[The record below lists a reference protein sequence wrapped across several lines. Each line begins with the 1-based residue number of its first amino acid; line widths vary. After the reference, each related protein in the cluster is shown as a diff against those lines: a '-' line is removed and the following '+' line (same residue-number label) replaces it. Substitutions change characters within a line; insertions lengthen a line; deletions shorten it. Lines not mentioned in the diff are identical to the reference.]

1 MEKVNIILDK
11 NGNYIN
17 YNIDYKE
24 KREKIQKELDERIFS
39 QIEDDDIYDRR
50 YDKDGNETSKK
61 KRTVKKNEI
70 SPTVAASRVQ
80 SVIDSILIL
89 EEPMDLT
96 TAKSVEP
103 VEYRKACSEYFKLV
117 DYINRYVPFRAN
129 KQTYC
134 GFVGLLN
141 DDFETL
147 ISDTYYGSTFKRI
160 RDSFVG
166 GAFVDASS
174 GLYDTSAIIAES
186 QTRGDGLNLI
196 KNPEQI
202 NYSVNNT
209 LNYTE
214 MDSFA
219 KSISGLLGGVTKKLP
234 KKEK

>member
-1 MEKVNIILDK
+1 MVDILLD
-11 NGNYIN
+11 NDGDLIN
-17 YNIDYKE
+17 HQTDYVAR
-24 KREKIQKELDERIFS
+24 RETIQRELDERIFS
-39 QIEDDDIYDRR
+39 NISDDDIYDRR

-70 SPTVAASRVQ
+70 SPTVTASRVQ

-103 VEYRKACSEYFKLV
+103 AEYRKACSEYFKLV
-117 DYINRYVPFRAN
+117 DYINQYVPFRAN

-219 KSISGLLGGVTKKLP
+219 KSISGLLGGTTKKLP

>member
-1 MEKVNIILDK
+1 MNILLDE
-11 NGNYIN
+11 NGNLMDKH
-17 YNIDYKE
+17 IDYVAR
-24 KREKIQKELDERIFS
+24 REAIQQELDERIFS
-39 QIEDDDIYDRR
+39 NISDDDIYDRR
-50 YDKDGNETSKK
+50 YDKDGKVTSNK
-61 KRTVKKNEI
+61 KRTVKKNEV
-70 SPTVAASRVQ
+70 SPIVTASRVQ

-96 TAKSVEP
+96 TAKSLEP

-117 DYINRYVPFRAN
+117 DYINQYVPFRAN

-219 KSISGLLGGVTKKLP
+219 KSVAGLLGGATKKP

>member
-1 MEKVNIILDK
+1 MIDILLDD
-11 NGNYIN
+11 NGNPIN
-17 YNIDYKE
+17 NHIDYVAR
-24 KREKIQKELDERIFS
+24 REAIQQELDERIFS
-39 QIEDDDIYDRR
+39 NISDDDIYDRR

-61 KRTVKKNEI
+61 KRTVKKNEV
-70 SPTVAASRVQ
+70 SPTVTASRVQ

-96 TAKSVEP
+96 TAKSLEP

-117 DYINRYVPFRAN
+117 DYINQYVPFRAN

-196 KNPEQI
+196 KNPE
-202 NYSVNNT
+202 V
-209 LNYTE
+209 LNYTQNNTVDYLA

-219 KSISGLLGGVTKKLP
+219 KSVAGLLGGATKKLT

>member
-1 MEKVNIILDK
+1 MNILLDE
-11 NGNYIN
+11 NGNLMDKHV
-17 YNIDYKE
+17 DYVAR
-24 KREKIQKELDERIFS
+24 REAIQQELDDRIFS
-39 QIEDDDIYDRR
+39 NISDDDIYDRR
-50 YDKDGNETSKK
+50 YDKNGKETSKR
-61 KRTVKKNEI
+61 KRTVKKNEV
-70 SPTVAASRVQ
+70 SPTVTASRVQ

-96 TAKSVEP
+96 TAKSLEP
-103 VEYRKACSEYFKLV
+103 AEYRKACSEYFKLV
-117 DYINRYVPFRAN
+117 DYINQYVPFRAN

-219 KSISGLLGGVTKKLP
+219 KSVAGLLGGSTKKP

>member
-1 MEKVNIILDK
+1 MDVIIDK
-11 NGNYIN
+11 NGNLIN
-17 YNIDYKE
+17 SHIDYIAR
-24 KREKIQKELDERIFS
+24 RETIQRELDERIFS
-39 QIEDDDIYDRR
+39 KIDDDDIYDRR
-50 YDKDGNETSKK
+50 YDKDGNEISKK
-61 KRTVKKNEI
+61 KRTVKKNEV
-70 SPTVAASRVQ
+70 SPAVTASRVQ
-80 SVIDSILIL
+80 SVLDSVLIL

-96 TAKSVEP
+96 TAKSLEP

-117 DYINRYVPFRAN
+117 DYINQYVPFRAN

-219 KSISGLLGGVTKKLP
+219 KSISGLLGGATKKLP

>member
-1 MEKVNIILDK
+1 MNILLDE
-11 NGNYIN
+11 NGNLMDKH
-17 YNIDYKE
+17 IDYVAR
-24 KREKIQKELDERIFS
+24 REAIQQELDDRIFS
-39 QIEDDDIYDRR
+39 NISDDDIYDRR
-50 YDKDGNETSKK
+50 YDKDGKVTSNK
-61 KRTVKKNEI
+61 KRTVKKNEV
-70 SPTVAASRVQ
+70 SPIVTASRVQ

-96 TAKSVEP
+96 TAKSLEP
-103 VEYRKACSEYFKLV
+103 AEYRKACSEYFKLV
-117 DYINRYVPFRAN
+117 DYINQYVPFRAN

-219 KSISGLLGGVTKKLP
+219 KSISGLLGGATKKLP

>member
-1 MEKVNIILDK
+1 MIDILLDE
-11 NGNYIN
+11 NGNTIN
-17 YNIDYKE
+17 MHIDYVAR
-24 KREKIQKELDERIFS
+24 RETIQQELDERIFS
-39 QIEDDDIYDRR
+39 NISDDDIYDRR

-61 KRTVKKNEI
+61 KRTVKKNEV
-70 SPTVAASRVQ
+70 SPTVTASRVQ

-96 TAKSVEP
+96 TAKSLEP
-103 VEYRKACSEYFKLV
+103 AEYRKACSEYFKLV

-219 KSISGLLGGVTKKLP
+219 KSISGLLGGATKKLP

>member
-1 MEKVNIILDK
+1 MVDILLD
-11 NGNYIN
+11 NDGDLIN
-17 YNIDYKE
+17 HQTDYVAR
-24 KREKIQKELDERIFS
+24 RETIQRELDERIFS
-39 QIEDDDIYDRR
+39 NISDDDIYDRR

-70 SPTVAASRVQ
+70 SPTVTASRVQ

-219 KSISGLLGGVTKKLP
+219 KSISGLLGGATKKLP

>member
-1 MEKVNIILDK
+1 MEIIYDE
-11 NGNYIN
+11 NGNLIN
-17 YNIDYKE
+17 NYVNYT
-24 KREKIQKELDERIFS
+24 KRREMIQQELDERIFS
-39 QIEDDDIYDRR
+39 NISDDDIYDRR

-61 KRTVKKNEI
+61 KRTVKKNEVL
-70 SPTVAASRVQ
+70 PAVTASRVQ
-80 SVIDSILIL
+80 SVLDSILIL

-96 TAKSVEP
+96 TAKSIEP

-117 DYINRYVPFRAN
+117 DYINQYVPFRAN

-219 KSISGLLGGVTKKLP
+219 KSISGLLGGATKKLP

>member
-1 MEKVNIILDK
+1 MDILFDAD
-11 NGNYIN
+11 GNQIN
-17 YNIDYKE
+17 KCIDYE
-24 KREKIQKELDERIFS
+24 KRREIIQRELDERIFS
-39 QIEDDDIYDRR
+39 NISDDDIYDRR

-61 KRTVKKNEI
+61 KRTVKKNEV
-70 SPTVAASRVQ
+70 SPIVTASRVQ

-96 TAKSVEP
+96 TAKSLEP
-103 VEYRKACSEYFKLV
+103 AEYRKACSEYFKLV
-117 DYINRYVPFRAN
+117 DYINQYVPFRAN

-219 KSISGLLGGVTKKLP
+219 KSISGLLGGATKKLP

>member
-50 YDKDGNETSKK
+50 YDKDGNEIKK
-61 KRTVKKNEI
+61 KRTVKKNEV
-70 SPTVAASRVQ
+70 SPVVTASRVQ

-96 TAKSVEP
+96 TAKSLEP
-103 VEYRKACSEYFKLV
+103 AEYRKACSEYFKLV
-117 DYINRYVPFRAN
+117 DYINQYVPFRAN

-147 ISDTYYGSTFKRI
+147 ISDTYYGNTFKRI

-174 GLYDTSAIIAES
+174 GLYDSKAIIAES

-196 KNPEQI
+196 KNPE
-202 NYSVNNT
+202 V
-209 LNYTE
+209 LNYTQNNTVDYIA

-219 KSISGLLGGVTKKLP
+219 KSVAGLLGGSTKKLP

>member
-1 MEKVNIILDK
+1 MIDILLDD
-11 NGNYIN
+11 NGNPIN
-17 YNIDYKE
+17 NHIDYVAR
-24 KREKIQKELDERIFS
+24 REAIQQELDERIFS
-39 QIEDDDIYDRR
+39 NISDDDIYDRR

-61 KRTVKKNEI
+61 KRTVKKNEV
-70 SPTVAASRVQ
+70 SPTVTASRVQ

-96 TAKSVEP
+96 TAKSLEP

-117 DYINRYVPFRAN
+117 DYINQYVPFRAN

-147 ISDTYYGSTFKRI
+147 ISDTYYGNTFKRI

-174 GLYDTSAIIAES
+174 GLYDSKAIIAES

-219 KSISGLLGGVTKKLP
+219 KSISGLLGSATKKLP
-234 KKEK
+234 KKGK

>member
-1 MEKVNIILDK
+1 MDILFDAD
-11 NGNYIN
+11 GNQIN
-17 YNIDYKE
+17 KCIDYE
-24 KREKIQKELDERIFS
+24 KRREIIQRELDERIFS
-39 QIEDDDIYDRR
+39 NISDDDIYDRR

-61 KRTVKKNEI
+61 KRTVKKNEV
-70 SPTVAASRVQ
+70 SPIVTASRVQ

-96 TAKSVEP
+96 TAKSLEP

-117 DYINRYVPFRAN
+117 DYINQYVPFRAN

-219 KSISGLLGGVTKKLP
+219 KSISGLLGGTTKKLP

>member
-1 MEKVNIILDK
+1 MIDLDK
-11 NGNYIN
+11 NGNP
-17 YNIDYKE
+17 IDIHVDYE
-24 KREKIQKELDERIFS
+24 LKRKRIESELNERVFSKIGDE
-39 QIEDDDIYDRR
+39 DIYERK
-50 YDKDGNETSKK
+50 YDKDGNETGKK

-70 SPTVAASRVQ
+70 MPVITASRVQ
-80 SVIDSILIL
+80 SVLDSILIL
-89 EEPMDLT
+89 EEPMDML
-96 TAKSVEP
+96 TAKSLEP

-117 DYINRYVPFRAN
+117 DYINQFVPFRAN
-129 KQTYC
+129 KQAYC

-141 DDFETL
+141 EDFETL
-147 ISDTYYGSTFKRI
+147 MSDTIYGNTFKRI

-166 GAFVDASS
+166 GSFVDASS
-174 GLYDTSAIIAES
+174 GLYDSKAIIAES

-219 KSISGLLGGVTKKLP
+219 KSISGLLGGATKKLP

>member
-1 MEKVNIILDK
+1 MNILLDE
-11 NGNYIN
+11 NGNLMDKHV
-17 YNIDYKE
+17 DYVAR
-24 KREKIQKELDERIFS
+24 REAIQQELDDRIFS
-39 QIEDDDIYDRR
+39 NISDDDIYDRR
-50 YDKDGNETSKK
+50 YDKNGKETSKR
-61 KRTVKKNEI
+61 KRTVKKNEV
-70 SPTVAASRVQ
+70 SPTVTASRVQ

-89 EEPMDLT
+89 EEPMDFT
-96 TAKSVEP
+96 TAKSLEP
-103 VEYRKACSEYFKLV
+103 AEYRKACSEYFKLV
-117 DYINRYVPFRAN
+117 DYINQYVPFRAN

-219 KSISGLLGGVTKKLP
+219 KSISGLLGGATKKLP

>member
-1 MEKVNIILDK
+1 MEDIILDE
-11 NGNYIN
+11 NGNPIDKH
-17 YNIDYKE
+17 IDYVAR
-24 KREKIQKELDERIFS
+24 RELIQKELDDRIFS
-39 QIEDDDIYDRR
+39 NISDDDIYDRR

-61 KRTVKKNEI
+61 KRTVKKNEV
-70 SPTVAASRVQ
+70 SPIVTASRVQ

-89 EEPMDLT
+89 EEAVDLT
-96 TAKSVEP
+96 TAKSLEP
-103 VEYRKACSEYFKLV
+103 AEYRKACSEYFKLV
-117 DYINRYVPFRAN
+117 DYINQYVPFRAN

-219 KSISGLLGGVTKKLP
+219 KSISGLLGGTTKKLP

>member
-1 MEKVNIILDK
+1 MVDILLD
-11 NGNYIN
+11 NDEDLIN
-17 YNIDYKE
+17 HQTDYVAR
-24 KREKIQKELDERIFS
+24 RETIQRELDERIFS
-39 QIEDDDIYDRR
+39 NISDDDIYDRR

-70 SPTVAASRVQ
+70 SPTVTASRVQ

-96 TAKSVEP
+96 TAKSLEP
-103 VEYRKACSEYFKLV
+103 AEYRKACSEYFKLV
-117 DYINRYVPFRAN
+117 YYINRYVPFRAN

-219 KSISGLLGGVTKKLP
+219 KSISGLLGGATKKLP

>member
-1 MEKVNIILDK
+1 MDEILLDK
-11 NGNYIN
+11 DGNLVN
-17 YNIDYKE
+17 PHIDYVAR
-24 KREKIQKELDERIFS
+24 REAIQQELDERIFS
-39 QIEDDDIYDRR
+39 NISDDDIYDRR

-61 KRTVKKNEI
+61 KRTVKKNEV
-70 SPTVAASRVQ
+70 SPIVTASRVQ

-96 TAKSVEP
+96 TAKSLEP
-103 VEYRKACSEYFKLV
+103 AEYRKACSEYFKLV
-117 DYINRYVPFRAN
+117 DYINQYVPFRAN

-147 ISDTYYGSTFKRI
+147 ISDTYYGNTFKRI

-174 GLYDTSAIIAES
+174 GLYDSKAIIAES

-219 KSISGLLGGVTKKLP
+219 KSISGLLGGATKKLP

>member
-1 MEKVNIILDK
+1 MNILLDE
-11 NGNYIN
+11 NGNLMDKHV
-17 YNIDYKE
+17 DYVAR
-24 KREKIQKELDERIFS
+24 REAIQQELDDRIFS
-39 QIEDDDIYDRR
+39 NISDDDIYDRR
-50 YDKDGNETSKK
+50 YDKDGKVTSNK
-61 KRTVKKNEI
+61 KRTVKKNEV
-70 SPTVAASRVQ
+70 SPIVTASRVQ

-96 TAKSVEP
+96 TAKSLEP
-103 VEYRKACSEYFKLV
+103 AEYRKACSEYFKLV
-117 DYINRYVPFRAN
+117 DYINQYVPFRAN

-174 GLYDTSAIIAES
+174 GLYDTSEIIAES
-186 QTRGDGLNLI
+186 ATRGDGLNLI

-219 KSISGLLGGVTKKLP
+219 KSISGLLGGATKKLP

>member
-1 MEKVNIILDK
+1 MDILMDE
-11 NGNYIN
+11 NGNVIN
-17 YNIDYKE
+17 KFIDYVAR
-24 KREKIQKELDERIFS
+24 RETIQRELDERIFS
-39 QIEDDDIYDRR
+39 KIEDDDIYDRR

-61 KRTVKKNEI
+61 KRTVKKNEV
-70 SPTVAASRVQ
+70 SPTVTASRVQ

-96 TAKSVEP
+96 TAKSLEP

-117 DYINRYVPFRAN
+117 DYINQYVPFRAN

-147 ISDTYYGSTFKRI
+147 ISDTLYGNTFKRI

-166 GAFVDASS
+166 SAFVDSSS
-174 GLYDTSAIIAES
+174 GLYDSKAIIAES

-209 LNYTE
+209 LNYADV
-214 MDSFA
+214 DSFL
-219 KSISGLLGGVTKKLP
+219 KSNAGLLGGATKKLP

>member
-1 MEKVNIILDK
+1 MIILDE
-11 NGNYIN
+11 NGEQIKK
-17 YNIDYKE
+17 NIDYVIR
-24 KREKIQKELDERIFS
+24 RETIQRELDERIFS
-39 QIEDDDIYDRR
+39 NISDDDIYDRR
-50 YDKDGNETSKK
+50 YDKDGKETSKK

-70 SPTVAASRVQ
+70 SPTVTASRVQ

-96 TAKSVEP
+96 TAKSLEP
-103 VEYRKACSEYFKLV
+103 AEYRKACSEYFKLV
-117 DYINRYVPFRAN
+117 DYINQYVPFRAN

-209 LNYTE
+209 LNYT
-214 MDSFA
+214 
-219 KSISGLLGGVTKKLP
+219 
-234 KKEK
+234 

>member
-1 MEKVNIILDK
+1 MIDILLDDD
-11 NGNYIN
+11 GNPINNHIN
-17 YNIDYKE
+17 YVAR
-24 KREKIQKELDERIFS
+24 RESIQQELDERIFS
-39 QIEDDDIYDRR
+39 NISDDDIYDRR

-61 KRTVKKNEI
+61 KRTVKKNEV
-70 SPTVAASRVQ
+70 SPTVTASRVQ

-96 TAKSVEP
+96 TAKSLEP
-103 VEYRKACSEYFKLV
+103 VEYRRACSEYFKLV
-117 DYINRYVPFRAN
+117 DYINQYVPFRAN

-147 ISDTYYGSTFKRI
+147 ISDTYYGNTFKRI

-174 GLYDTSAIIAES
+174 GLYDSKAIIAES

-219 KSISGLLGGVTKKLP
+219 KSISGLLGGATKKLP

>member
-1 MEKVNIILDK
+1 MIDILLDE
-11 NGNYIN
+11 NGNAIN
-17 YNIDYKE
+17 MHIDYVK
-24 KREKIQKELDERIFS
+24 KRETIQQELDERIFS
-39 QIEDDDIYDRR
+39 KIDDDDIYDRR

-61 KRTVKKNEI
+61 KITVKKNEVMPI
-70 SPTVAASRVQ
+70 VTASRVQ
-80 SVIDSILIL
+80 SVLDSILIL

-96 TAKSVEP
+96 TAKSLEP

-117 DYINRYVPFRAN
+117 DYINQYVPFRAN

-147 ISDTYYGSTFKRI
+147 ISDTLYGNTFKRI

-174 GLYDTSAIIAES
+174 GLYDSKAIIAES

-219 KSISGLLGGVTKKLP
+219 KSISGLLGGATKKLP

>member
-1 MEKVNIILDK
+1 MDEILLDK
-11 NGNYIN
+11 DGNFVN
-17 YNIDYKE
+17 PHIDYVAR
-24 KREKIQKELDERIFS
+24 RETIQQELDERIFS
-39 QIEDDDIYDRR
+39 NISDDDIYDRR

-61 KRTVKKNEI
+61 KRTVKKNEV
-70 SPTVAASRVQ
+70 SPTVTASRVQ

-96 TAKSVEP
+96 TAKSLEP
-103 VEYRKACSEYFKLV
+103 VEYRRACSEYFKLV
-117 DYINRYVPFRAN
+117 DYINQYVPFRAN

-147 ISDTYYGSTFKRI
+147 ISDTYYGNTFKRI

-174 GLYDTSAIIAES
+174 GLYDSKAIIAES

-219 KSISGLLGGVTKKLP
+219 KSVAGLLGGSTKKLP
-234 KKEK
+234 KKEM

>member
-1 MEKVNIILDK
+1 MNILLDE
-11 NGNYIN
+11 NGNLMDKHV
-17 YNIDYKE
+17 DYVAR
-24 KREKIQKELDERIFS
+24 REAIQQELDDRIFS
-39 QIEDDDIYDRR
+39 NISDDDIYDRR
-50 YDKDGNETSKK
+50 YDKNGKETSKR
-61 KRTVKKNEI
+61 KRTVKKNEV
-70 SPTVAASRVQ
+70 SPTVTASRVQ

-96 TAKSVEP
+96 TAKSLEP
-103 VEYRKACSEYFKLV
+103 VEYRRACSEYFKLV
-117 DYINRYVPFRAN
+117 DYINQYVPFRAN

-219 KSISGLLGGVTKKLP
+219 KSVAGLLGGATKKLP

>member
-1 MEKVNIILDK
+1 MNILLDE
-11 NGNYIN
+11 NGNLMDKHV
-17 YNIDYKE
+17 DYVAR
-24 KREKIQKELDERIFS
+24 REAIQQELDDRIFS
-39 QIEDDDIYDRR
+39 NISDDDIYDRR
-50 YDKDGNETSKK
+50 YDKNGKETSKR
-61 KRTVKKNEI
+61 KRTVKKNEV
-70 SPTVAASRVQ
+70 SPTVTASRVQ

-96 TAKSVEP
+96 TAKSLEP
-103 VEYRKACSEYFKLV
+103 AEYRKACSEYFKLV
-117 DYINRYVPFRAN
+117 DYINQYVPFRAN

-219 KSISGLLGGVTKKLP
+219 KSISGLLGGATKKLP

>member
-1 MEKVNIILDK
+1 MDILFDAD
-11 NGNYIN
+11 GNQIN
-17 YNIDYKE
+17 KCIDYE
-24 KREKIQKELDERIFS
+24 KRREIIQRELDERIFS
-39 QIEDDDIYDRR
+39 NISDDDIYDRR
-50 YDKDGNETSKK
+50 YDKDGKVTSNK
-61 KRTVKKNEI
+61 KRTVKKNEV
-70 SPTVAASRVQ
+70 SPIVTASRVQ

-96 TAKSVEP
+96 TAKSLEP

-117 DYINRYVPFRAN
+117 DYINQYVPFRAN

-147 ISDTYYGSTFKRI
+147 ISDTYYGNTFKRI

-174 GLYDTSAIIAES
+174 GLYDSKAIIAES

-219 KSISGLLGGVTKKLP
+219 KSISGLLGGATKKLP

>member
-1 MEKVNIILDK
+1 MDILFDAD
-11 NGNYIN
+11 GNQIN
-17 YNIDYKE
+17 KCIDYE
-24 KREKIQKELDERIFS
+24 KRREIIQRELDERIFS
-39 QIEDDDIYDRR
+39 NISDDDIYDCR
-50 YDKDGNETSKK
+50 YDKDGNKTSKK
-61 KRTVKKNEI
+61 QRTVKKNEI
-70 SPTVAASRVQ
+70 SPTVTASRVQ

-96 TAKSVEP
+96 TAKSLEP
-103 VEYRKACSEYFKLV
+103 AEYRKACSEYFKLV
-117 DYINRYVPFRAN
+117 DYINQYVPFRAN

-219 KSISGLLGGVTKKLP
+219 KSISGLLGGATKKP

>member
-1 MEKVNIILDK
+1 MVDILLD
-11 NGNYIN
+11 NDGDLIN
-17 YNIDYKE
+17 HQTDYVAR
-24 KREKIQKELDERIFS
+24 RETIQRELDERIFS
-39 QIEDDDIYDRR
+39 NISDDDIYDRR

-61 KRTVKKNEI
+61 KRTVKKNEV
-70 SPTVAASRVQ
+70 SPIVTASRVQ

-89 EEPMDLT
+89 EEPMDLI
-96 TAKSVEP
+96 TAKSLEP
-103 VEYRKACSEYFKLV
+103 AEYRKACSEYFKLV

-219 KSISGLLGGVTKKLP
+219 KSISGLLGGATKKLP

>member
-39 QIEDDDIYDRR
+39 NISDDDIYDCR
-50 YDKDGNETSKK
+50 YDKDGNKTSKK

-70 SPTVAASRVQ
+70 SPTVTASRVQ

-96 TAKSVEP
+96 TAKSLEP
-103 VEYRKACSEYFKLV
+103 AEYRKACSEYFKLV
-117 DYINRYVPFRAN
+117 DYINQYVPFRAN

-219 KSISGLLGGVTKKLP
+219 KSISGLLGGATKKLP

>member
-1 MEKVNIILDK
+1 MVDILLD
-11 NGNYIN
+11 NDGDLIN
-17 YNIDYKE
+17 HQTDYVAR
-24 KREKIQKELDERIFS
+24 RETIQRELDERIFS
-39 QIEDDDIYDRR
+39 NISDDDIYDRR

-70 SPTVAASRVQ
+70 SPTVTASRVQ

-103 VEYRKACSEYFKLV
+103 AEYRKACSEYFKLV
-117 DYINRYVPFRAN
+117 DYINQYVPFRAN

-186 QTRGDGLNLI
+186 QTRGNGLNLI

-219 KSISGLLGGVTKKLP
+219 KSISGLLGGTTKKLP

>member
-1 MEKVNIILDK
+1 MIDILLDD
-11 NGNYIN
+11 NGNPIN
-17 YNIDYKE
+17 NHIDYVAR
-24 KREKIQKELDERIFS
+24 REAIQQELDERIFS
-39 QIEDDDIYDRR
+39 NISDDDIYDRR

-61 KRTVKKNEI
+61 KRTIKKNEV
-70 SPTVAASRVQ
+70 SPTVTASRVQ

-96 TAKSVEP
+96 TAKSLEP

-117 DYINRYVPFRAN
+117 DYINQYVPFRAN

-147 ISDTYYGSTFKRI
+147 ISDTYYGNTFKRI

-174 GLYDTSAIIAES
+174 GLYDSKAIIAES

-219 KSISGLLGGVTKKLP
+219 KSISGLLGGATKKLP
-234 KKEK
+234 KKEKK

>member
-1 MEKVNIILDK
+1 MDE
-11 NGNYIN
+11 NGNVIN
-17 YNIDYKE
+17 KFIDYVAR
-24 KREKIQKELDERIFS
+24 RETIQRELDERIFS
-39 QIEDDDIYDRR
+39 KIEDDDIYDRR

-61 KRTVKKNEI
+61 KRTVKKNEV
-70 SPTVAASRVQ
+70 SPTVTASRVQ

-96 TAKSVEP
+96 TAKSLEP

-117 DYINRYVPFRAN
+117 DYINQYVPFRAN

-147 ISDTYYGSTFKRI
+147 ISDTLYGNTFKRI

-166 GAFVDASS
+166 SAFVDSSS
-174 GLYDTSAIIAES
+174 GLYDSKAIIAES

-209 LNYTE
+209 LNYADV
-214 MDSFA
+214 DSFL
-219 KSISGLLGGVTKKLP
+219 KSNAGLLGGATKKLP

>member
-1 MEKVNIILDK
+1 MVDILLD
-11 NGNYIN
+11 NDGDLIN
-17 YNIDYKE
+17 HQTDYVAR
-24 KREKIQKELDERIFS
+24 RETIQRELDERIFS
-39 QIEDDDIYDRR
+39 NISDDDIYDRR

-61 KRTVKKNEI
+61 KRTVKKNEV
-70 SPTVAASRVQ
+70 SPIVTASRVQ

-96 TAKSVEP
+96 TAKSLEP
-103 VEYRKACSEYFKLV
+103 AEYRKACSEYFKLV

-141 DDFETL
+141 DEFETL

-219 KSISGLLGGVTKKLP
+219 KSISGLLGGATKKLP